1 MAVQEIFPK
10 TQVTIGPVI
19 DNGFYYD
26 FARKDPFT
34 EEDLRKI
41 EKKMIEIVERDEPT
55 HREVWKRDKAIEH
68 FKKAGEIYKA
78 EIIKDIPKEEEVS
91 VYFHGKWHD
100 LCRGPHL
107 SSTGK
112 IGKYFKLTK
121 VSGAYWRG
129 DSKNEMLQRIYG
141 TSWPSQKELDNYLK
155 MIEEAE
161 KRDHRKLGKEMDLFH
176 FREESPGSVFWHER
190 GWNLFQKLVDYMRLR
205 QKKQGIKKL
214 IHLRF

>member
-1 MAVQEIFPK
+1 MPNITLPDGKRINFKNNITGLEIAEKISKSLSKQALVISVDGNLKDLNYEIDHDCSVKIYTAKDKEGLETIRHDTAHVLAMAVQEIFPK

-26 FARKDPFT
+26 FARKDTFT

-100 LCRGPHL
+100 LCRWPHL

-112 IGKYFKLTK
+112 IGKYF
-121 VSGAYWRG
+121 
-129 DSKNEMLQRIYG
+129 
-141 TSWPSQKELDNYLK
+141 
-155 MIEEAE
+155 
-161 KRDHRKLGKEMDLFH
+161 
-176 FREESPGSVFWHER
+176 
-190 GWNLFQKLVDYMRLR
+190 
-205 QKKQGIKKL
+205 
-214 IHLRF
+214 